1 MNIVIFI
8 LRLMKTKIEF
18 DFEMVMGVIEYTRR
32 LRFGGQK
39 FSRAVF
45 IEKAIEKTSNLNYV
59 GLDDTLGHDFVTK
72 ELWRLEAKGVDNL
85 FQTDI
90 TNNTKAIILKNF
102 QGTVNNNFPEK
113 KFDEMILLDQTQ
125 RHVGIVS
132 FENAL
137 KRFDPE
143 KNVSKSGLKIVI
155 DKRDVEY
162 LAKNISLAHK
172 KQVKELYHEIVD
184 ELYKWED
191 ESDEW

>member
-1 MNIVIFI
+1 
-8 LRLMKTKIEF
+8 MKTKIEF

-90 TNNTKAIILKNF
+90 TNNTRAIILKNF

>member
-1 MNIVIFI
+1 ME
-8 LRLMKTKIEF
+8 TKIEF

-39 FSRAVF
+39 FSRALF
-45 IEKAIEKTSNLNYV
+45 IEKAIAKTSKNLVYV
-59 GLDDTLGHDFVTK
+59 GLDDTLGHDFTTK
-72 ELWRLEAKGVDNL
+72 VNEELWRLEAKGLDHL
-85 FQTDI
+85 FQTHR
-90 TNNTKAIILKNF
+90 TNNTKPLTLKNF

-113 KFDEMILLDQTQ
+113 KFDEMILIDQTQ
-125 RHVGIVS
+125 RHIGVVS

-143 KNVSKSGLKIVI
+143 KNISKSGLNIVI

-162 LAKNISLAHK
+162 LAKDIPLAPK
-172 KQVKELYHEIVD
+172 KQVRELYHQIVD

-191 ESDEW
+191 EPDEW

>member
-1 MNIVIFI
+1 
-8 LRLMKTKIEF
+8 MKTKIEF

-113 KFDEMILLDQTQ
+113 KFDEMILLDQ
-125 RHVGIVS
+125 I
-132 FENAL
+132 
-137 KRFDPE
+137 
-143 KNVSKSGLKIVI
+143 
-155 DKRDVEY
+155 
-162 LAKNISLAHK
+162 
-172 KQVKELYHEIVD
+172 
-184 ELYKWED
+184 
-191 ESDEW
+191 